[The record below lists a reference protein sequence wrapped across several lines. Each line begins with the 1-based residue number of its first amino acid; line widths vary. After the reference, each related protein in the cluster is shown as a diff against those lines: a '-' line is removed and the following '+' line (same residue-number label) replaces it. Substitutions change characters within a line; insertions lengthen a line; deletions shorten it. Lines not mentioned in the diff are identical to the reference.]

1 MHKSLQLPKLYQF
14 GVWKGHNT
22 FTADTTLCKRQT
34 HLLSSFAR
42 LFFVMPGNLP
52 SQIVLC
58 LLKWSLQQI
67 WRWKS
72 FWICTFSVYNTSW
85 CVNARQQATKQPIS
99 GTRIHFV
106 AGLSLHYLPTTL
118 VSLLPGSPHIRYT
131 HILCWWTLALRQQGA
146 HNKWIQIRQE
156 GSLQLQLG
164 LDFPHSEPQ
173 TLREACKK
181 KLWKSSQAVGRD
193 QRVPDP
199 NPKYLSIPDPY
210 PTNFQK
216 HRIFRV

>member
-1 MHKSLQLPKLYQF
+1 MRK
-14 GVWKGHNT
+14 
-22 FTADTTLCKRQT
+22 C
-34 HLLSSFAR
+34 
-42 LFFVMPGNLP
+42 
-52 SQIVLC
+52 
-58 LLKWSLQQI
+58 
-67 WRWKS
+67 
-72 FWICTFSVYNTSW
+72 
-85 CVNARQQATKQPIS
+85 QATKQPIS

-181 KLWKSSQAVGRD
+181 NSEKAVRLWAGT
-193 QRVPDP
+193 
-199 NPKYLSIPDPY
+199 NGY
-210 PTNFQK
+210 PTRTQNICQYPI
-216 HRIFRV
+216 RTRLIFKSIGYFGSKRKPVFFT